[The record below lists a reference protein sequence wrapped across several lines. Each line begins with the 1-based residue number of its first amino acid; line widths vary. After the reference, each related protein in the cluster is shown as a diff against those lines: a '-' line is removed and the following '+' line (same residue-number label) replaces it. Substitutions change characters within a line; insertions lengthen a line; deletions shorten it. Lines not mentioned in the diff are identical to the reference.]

1 MNIFMT
7 KKSCE
12 VTKIEPTTDGW
23 MLYPLDKKAKPV
35 FISNKNYAGKM
46 PPFIKW
52 PWQKLK
58 LEVTEVL
65 DFQVAAVLNGVTLI
79 EIKDVDYPPE
89 IKEKIEK
96 RRRHLQEIKLEDQ
109 QEDEEIKAALVE
121 YLQKMPVKKVA
132 LLENDLS
139 NLKVCL
145 RVFLQLHCFRG
156 QGDKHHLAR
165 LNLMLKLA
173 EMVQR
178 IYYRRVDE
186 KSFLGTSEGCFWYSF
201 FRVFNRI
208 YDYHAAINMLEK
220 REKDSLIDEGVTA
233 WDDYSEVDKL
243 LDDWLDVPVEN
254 LKLRVYLNYVV
265 MEVTYLFA
273 YDNNELLYHLS
284 KDAWGRR
291 WLTDEQE
298 YKQKYHK
305 MKMLK
310 YSSFVLPEVLA
321 DEVIVNYI
329 CQSSLK

>member
-1 MNIFMT
+1 M
-7 KKSCE
+7 
-12 VTKIEPTTDGW
+12 
-23 MLYPLDKKAKPV
+23 
-35 FISNKNYAGKM
+35 
-46 PPFIKW
+46 
-52 PWQKLK
+52 
-58 LEVTEVL
+58 
-65 DFQVAAVLNGVTLI
+65 DFQVAAVLNGVTLF
-79 EIKDVDYPPE
+79 EIKEEDYPPE
-89 IKEKIEK
+89 IKQKLKKEK
-96 RRRHLQEIKLEDQ
+96 RK

-132 LLENDLS
+132 LLEDDLS

-186 KSFLGTSEGCFWYSF
+186 KSFLGTCEGCFWYSF

-208 YDYHAAINMLEK
+208 YDYHTAINMLEK
-220 REKDSLIDEGVTA
+220 REKDSSIDEGVTA

-265 MEVTYLFA
+265 MEMTYLFA
-273 YDNNELLYHLS
+273 DDNNELLSHLS
-284 KDAWGRR
+284 KDAWGKR